1 MDKFKE
7 KLIETFIEFD
17 KVCKENN
24 IRYFVSG
31 GTLIG
36 AVRHHG
42 FIPWDDDIDV
52 VMLPEDYEKFCSLK
66 GKLGEH
72 YDIIDDRDDNYWLL
86 LLAKFVDK
94 RTTLWELEEYPCVTG
109 VYIDIFPL
117 YECNSSNALE
127 LKSCYDKCSVN
138 LKRAMKHHSFKKIL
152 SLILEG
158 HFSTLKEVFKDIL
171 YYKPKFSIYKKEYIR
186 YVTEVKNTRGDKYIS
201 LEGDYKEKEIYKKEW
216 FDKTI
221 SLQFENIEVEASAN
235 YVEILT
241 HVFGDYM
248 QLPPVEKRISH
259 HPHYFM
265 DLERRWTIDEIK
277 KYKKTTVV

>member
-17 KVCKENN
+17 KVCKEND

-127 LKSCYDKCSVN
+127 LKNCYDKCSVN
-138 LKRAMKHHSFKKIL
+138 LKRAMKHHSSKKIL

-171 YYKPKFSIYKKEYIR
+171 YYKPKFSIYKKEYIK
-186 YVTEVKNTRGDKYIS
+186 YVKEVKNTRGDKYIS

-216 FDKTI
+216 FGKTI
-221 SLQFENIEVEASAN
+221 RLQFENIEVEASAN

-248 QLPPVEKRISH
+248 KLPPVEKRISH

-277 KYKKTTVV
+277 KYKKTAVV